1 MENFKVTELDDEFII
16 IQEYAWQRPETITV
30 SITET
35 DEAGNTKLVK
45 EWKEQRKPENKEL
58 LADIYIFN
66 KSQLDMMRWNYQL
79 GNCPITQKGLRRY
92 SLAYGS
98 GNNWFGCPA
107 RTAKQMLKRG
117 VAIPK
122 ELYGLFT
129 HVNGAY

>member
-16 IQEYAWQRPETITV
+16 IQEYSYQRPETITV

-35 DEAGNTKLVK
+35 DEYGNVRLVK

-66 KSQLDMMRWNYQL
+66 KSQLEKMKYNYQL
-79 GNCPITQKGLRRY
+79 GNCPITAKGLCRY

-98 GNNWFGCPA
+98 GDKWFGCPA
-107 RTAKQMLKRG
+107 RTAKQMLKKG
-117 VAIPK
+117 VAVPK
-122 ELYGLFT
+122 YIYGLFT
-129 HVNGAY
+129 HVNGAC